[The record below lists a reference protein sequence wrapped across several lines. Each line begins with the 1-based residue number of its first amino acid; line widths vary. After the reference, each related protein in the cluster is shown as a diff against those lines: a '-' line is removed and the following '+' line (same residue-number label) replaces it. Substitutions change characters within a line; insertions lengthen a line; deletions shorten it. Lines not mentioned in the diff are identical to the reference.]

1 MSFAIVGGVL
11 TVGGGLFG
19 MGSAKRAARDAKIEK
34 DKQQRELSRLEN
46 SRQAI
51 INPFSGAKNLSSRA

>member
-11 TVGGGLFG
+11 TVGGGFLG

-34 DKQQRELSRLEN
+34 ELRIEKKQDFKLN
-46 SRQAI
+46 
-51 INPFSGAKNLSSRA
+51 